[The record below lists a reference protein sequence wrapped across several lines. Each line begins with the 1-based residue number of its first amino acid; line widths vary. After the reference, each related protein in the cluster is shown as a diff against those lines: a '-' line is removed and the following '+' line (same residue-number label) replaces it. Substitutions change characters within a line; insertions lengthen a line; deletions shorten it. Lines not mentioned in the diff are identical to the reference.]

1 VDLKAVTEVAKAL
14 GPTKEHRQQFGRT
27 FIGTLLGQATAFLL
41 MLVVYVVALVLISK
55 FAVSDLQSLQT
66 AVGKNWFW
74 ILAIIPFICI
84 VLFSLVPTLW
94 RAARERRLKEKV
106 ISGETHFKPGYF
118 RLYPYGASDFGKF
131 ERLDGAGLKI
141 LNWLKSSPK
150 SLLYLSG
157 GSGIGKSSLLAA
169 DVLPKLALEDW
180 AIIQVRLIGDAMVR
194 VREALVNAPGLF
206 VRRPSGDLSLR
217 DIFQRAAET
226 RKRDQKPTLMLVVDQ
241 FEEFLILQNETARAP
256 FAQFL
261 REIVRDPIDGI
272 RILLIFRSDYRAL
285 VFKLELPP
293 LVAGENWQELAPYG
307 RGEATAFIQGGGR
320 LLSAEALDE
329 LFKGLDR
336 IDGTPGLYR
345 PITLNMVGLVLER
358 MGQTIEGDP
367 AQLVQRYLR
376 DCLIGSESRDF
387 AKPVL
392 THMITDAGTK
402 EPRSE
407 KVLVALTGFQSWQV
421 QASLADL
428 SERGIVRKLEVQDP
442 VWEIAHDFIARLL
455 GQLIGRIKQSLIV
468 RAQPFIAPAVLAA
481 WIAFIPL
488 AVIFWSAN
496 TQPARMVVA
505 DMKPLKPS
513 EDKDELP
520 VNVYVRNVGGRPTNG
535 RAYLQE
541 GPAMIVDKQIPDA
554 ELDIIFAKFIQL
566 PDTLDFGSEDKEIE
580 PGQEVF
586 FTIFLQ
592 GGKNIEQ
599 GLQAGKLLYVMFA
612 RLYWEKSLG
621 SRHYYVLEACSI
633 LQNSS
638 ANWICNSHNR
648 TYIH

>member
-27 FIGTLLGQATAFLL
+27 FLGTLLGQATAFLL
-41 MLVVYVVALVLISK
+41 MLVIYVIALVFLSK
-55 FAVSDLQSLQT
+55 LAVSDLHLLQA
-66 AVGKNWFW
+66 AVGESWFW
-74 ILAIIPFICI
+74 ALTTIPLICI

-106 ISGETHFKPGYF
+106 ISGETLFKPGYF
-118 RLYPYGASDFGKF
+118 RLYPYGGSDFGQF

-157 GSGIGKSSLLAA
+157 GSGVGKSSLLAA
-169 DVLPKLALEDW
+169 DVLPKLSLEDW
-180 AIIQVRLIGDAMVR
+180 AIIQVRLIGDAMAR
-194 VREALVNAPGLF
+194 VTEALVNAPGLF
-206 VRRPSGDLSLR
+206 VRRPSTDLSLR
-217 DIFQRAAET
+217 DIFHRAAEI
-226 RKRDQKPTLMLVVDQ
+226 RKRDHRPPLMLVIDQ

-261 REIVRDPIDGI
+261 VEIGRDPIDGI
-272 RILLIFRSDYRAL
+272 QILLIFRSDYRAL

-336 IDGTPGLYR
+336 IDGIPGLYR

-358 MGQTIEGDP
+358 MGQTLEEDP

-407 KVLVALTGFQSWQV
+407 NVLVTLTGFQSWQV

-428 SERGIVRKLEVQDP
+428 SERGIVRRLEGKDF

-455 GQLIGRIKQSLIV
+455 GQLLGRIRQTLIV
-468 RAQPFIAPAVLAA
+468 RARPFIAPAVLVT
-481 WIAFIPL
+481 WIVLTPL
-488 AVIFWSAN
+488 GVMFWSSK
-496 TQPARMVVA
+496 TQPARIIIDSVQ
-505 DMKPLKPS
+505 PLKLS

-520 VNVYVRNVGGRPTNG
+520 VNVYVKNVGGRPTNG
-535 RAYLQE
+535 VAHWQKP
-541 GPAMIVDKQIPDA
+541 PAVIVDEVMPNA
-554 ELDIIFAKFIQL
+554 ELDRIFEKFSHL
-566 PDTLDFGSEDKEIE
+566 PETLDFGSEDREVQ
-580 PGQEVF
+580 PGEQVF
-586 FTIFLQ
+586 GTLFLPD
-592 GGKNIEQ
+592 GKKIEQ
-599 GLQAGKLLYVMFA
+599 ALQEGKRIYVMFTRA
-612 RLYWEKSLG
+612 YWEKSLG
-621 SRHYYVLEACSI
+621 PRHYYVLEGCFILSKFGAPNICS
-633 LQNSS
+633 
-638 ANWICNSHNR
+638 SHNR